1 MTNLSG
7 ERANLSGELTIVLR
21 DMIMDGRLAPGERV
35 NEVQLATT
43 LGVSR
48 TPLREALSA
57 LTLEGALSAVP
68 RIGWFVRPV
77 TLEEFEQI
85 YPIRAILD
93 PEALRLARLP
103 SPRRLE
109 RLRRLNGQIEKER
122 DAGAV
127 IALDD
132 RWHMMLIEACPNHI
146 LLDLIRQ
153 FIRRTRRYELAL
165 MRDRRNVEI
174 AAGAHERI
182 MDALEREDIEGA
194 CAALRANL
202 ESGAKPI
209 SDWLREREAD
219 QEKVE

>member
-1 MTNLSG
+1 
-7 ERANLSGELTIVLR
+7 
-21 DMIMDGRLAPGERV
+21 MILDGRLAPGERV
-35 NEVQLATT
+35 NEVQLAAT

-93 PEALRLARLP
+93 PEALRLAGVP
-103 SPRRLE
+103 SPRWLE
-109 RLRRLNGQIEKER
+109 RLRKLNRQIDKER
-122 DAGAV
+122 EANAV

-132 RWHMMLIEACPNHI
+132 RWHMMLIESCPNQI
-146 LLDLIRQ
+146 LLDLIDQ
-153 FIRRTRRYELAL
+153 FMRRTRRYELAL
-165 MRDRRNVEI
+165 MRDRHNVEVST
-174 AAGAHERI
+174 GAHERI
-182 MDALEREDIEGA
+182 MDALEHKDIEAA
-194 CAALRANL
+194 CAALRENL

-209 SDWLREREAD
+209 ADWLREREAA
-219 QEKVE
+219 EENAE